1 MDALDR
7 LRRNLREQQECMVA
21 DDLEKLSGLVHEQA
35 LLWAECEAYLAAAS
49 PDDHLREK
57 LTELRALVET
67 NQLLAHQSLVYARK
81 ILNVL
86 VEEDGYTDSGQK
98 KVRPGKSVDLRA

>member
-21 DDLEKLSGLVHEQA
+21 DDLEKLSGLVREQA
-35 LLWAECEAYLAAAS
+35 LLWADCEAYLAAAS
-49 PDDHLREK
+49 PDDHLAGK
-57 LTELRALVET
+57 LTELWALVET
-67 NQLLAHQSLVYARK
+67 NQLLAQQSLTYARK
-81 ILNVL
+81 ILSVL

-98 KVRPGKSVDLRA
+98 KIRPGKSVDLRA